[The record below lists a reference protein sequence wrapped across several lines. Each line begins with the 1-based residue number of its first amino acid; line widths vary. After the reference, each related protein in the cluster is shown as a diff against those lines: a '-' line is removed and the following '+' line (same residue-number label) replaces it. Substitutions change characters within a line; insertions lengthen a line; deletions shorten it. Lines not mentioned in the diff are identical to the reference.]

1 MDENIIIADIN
12 KFIKTNILANDI
24 LLEADTNLQNT
35 GIDSFSLVEI
45 MLFIQQNYNILI
57 PDNQLV
63 PENFKTLQSLARLV
77 NKLLV

>member
-63 PENFKTLQSLARLV
+63 PENFKTLQS
-77 NKLLV
+77 